1 MQGDAG
7 GTVATTRVDAAE
19 AGPATA
25 GTRAR
30 DVDSR
35 RAEVVGRLL
44 ERGMSVRVLQAL
56 LPGWEHT
63 IRIVTPDGADRP
75 SQP

>member
-7 GTVATTRVDAAE
+7 GAVAPTQAD
-19 AGPATA
+19 
-25 GTRAR
+25 AR

-63 IRIVTPDGADRP
+63 IRTVTPDGHDRP
-75 SQP
+75 

>member
-1 MQGDAG
+1 MHGDAG
-7 GTVATTRVDAAE
+7 GTVAPAPVDATETGTA
-19 AGPATA
+19 AA
-25 GTRAR
+25 GTAR

-35 RAEVVGRLL
+35 RAEVVERLL

-63 IRIVTPDGADRP
+63 IRTVSHEDDGRP
-75 SQP
+75 